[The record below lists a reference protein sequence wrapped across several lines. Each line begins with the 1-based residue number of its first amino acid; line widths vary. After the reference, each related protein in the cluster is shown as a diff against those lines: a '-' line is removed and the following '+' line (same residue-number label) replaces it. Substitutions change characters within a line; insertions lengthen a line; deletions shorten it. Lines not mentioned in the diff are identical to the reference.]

1 MYEALSVAYLR
12 AHEEFSVR
20 LEPAVDHERLINR
33 QAVSVAAGKRRQH
46 TSAYVSKREH
56 TLAYLINGQAVAVAA
71 GKRRR
76 KAQVV
81 SPVVLT
87 VVHVPT
93 HIYSSMRTHIWQ
105 YADTCTAVCESTA
118 RKAAYTSC

>member
-1 MYEALSVAYLR
+1 
-12 AHEEFSVR
+12 VR

-46 TSAYVSKREH
+46 TSASASIRQH
-56 TLAYLINGQAVAVAA
+56 TSAYLINGQAVAVAA
-71 GKRRR
+71 GQRRR

-81 SPVVLT
+81 RPVVPT

-93 HIYSSMRTHIWQ
+93 YTYSSMRTHI
-105 YADTCTAVCESTA
+105 
-118 RKAAYTSC
+118 